1 MIVGL
6 TLQGLRRRR
15 GKKTYLP
22 PFAGT
27 RPWRISDRL
36 RRVFAG
42 SCWLLFVPARRLRL
56 GQFADCFEQE
66 QQAEENLNSG
76 RDLACMTTHKLVESR
91 QHRVSFVAEYY
102 YQQKRYEDRKQRDE
116 YQDAYDYRLLRQ
128 IGRRMRDW

>member
-1 MIVGL
+1 MAN
-6 TLQGLRRRR
+6 QRS
-15 GKKTYLP
+15 P
-22 PFAGT
+22 P
-27 RPWRISDRL
+27 SRL
-36 RRVFAG
+36 RRF
-42 SCWLLFVPARRLRL
+42 LLVVVRSREAPPL

-116 YQDAYDYRLLRQ
+116 YQDDNDHRLLRQ
-128 IGRRMRDW
+128 ID